1 MLRKTLLVALTVVSM
16 AGVLSAAPGDVRLAD
31 AAQRGDVDAVR
42 SLLAED
48 ADVSAAQ
55 GDGMTALHWAVYR
68 NDLELVQLLT
78 EAGADIHA
86 VTREEALTPL
96 LLAGGTGNA
105 ALIELLL
112 DAGADAN
119 SANSIGT
126 TVLME
131 AAASG
136 SVAAVK
142 TLLDRGADANAKAL
156 RDQTALMFA
165 AARNRA
171 DVVRLLGPRGADLNA
186 TSEIL
191 PMDLPLFDDN
201 GNRIP
206 NRTGLG
212 RPKADMMGGNTALH
226 YAAREGHFEA
236 VRALV
241 EAGANVNERNP
252 GDRMTP
258 IVMAIV
264 NGEFDIA
271 KYLLDHGADPNMATV
286 DGLAALYATIDM
298 RYAPVAWSPTRQ
310 TAASGIS
317 QRELTYFDLMEIL
330 LEHGAEPNVRLVK
343 PLWFRPPH
351 HNQMWVSAAG
361 STPFWRA
368 AQANDLPAMKLLI
381 AYGSDPTIEST
392 EGNTA
397 LAMAAGIGWLGNFA
411 LNHPDGYMLST
422 RYLVEELG
430 VEVETVDKKGYTPL
444 MGAAHRGDEEM
455 VQYLVDHGANLQ
467 SRTELG
473 WAVTDLANG
482 PYIGSSVR
490 LSHPD
495 TVALL
500 LELGAP
506 SVINLGDEEILGV
519 IKRQIEVTEDGYREK
534 KSDPKKTPNPR

>member
-1 MLRKTLLVALTVVSM
+1 MLRKTLLIAVIVVSM

-48 ADVSAAQ
+48 VDVSASQ
-55 GDGMTALHWAVYR
+55 GDGMTALHWAAYR
-68 NDLELVQLLT
+68 NDLELAQLLT

-131 AAASG
+131 AAAAG

-142 TLLDRGADANAKAL
+142 TLLDRGADPNEKAL

-186 TSEIL
+186 TSETL

-206 NRTGLG
+206 NRTGAG
-212 RPKADMMGGNTALH
+212 RPKADMMGGNTPLH
-226 YAAREGHFEA
+226 YAVREGHFDA

-241 EAGANVNERNP
+241 ETGANVNERNP

-271 KYLLDHGADPNMATV
+271 KVPAGPWC
-286 DGLAALYATIDM
+286 G
-298 RYAPVAWSPTRQ
+298 S
-310 TAASGIS
+310 
-317 QRELTYFDLMEIL
+317 
-330 LEHGAEPNVRLVK
+330 EHGDRRWSGCSLCHDRHAVCPCRLV
-343 PLWFRPPH
+343 PD
-351 HNQMWVSAAG
+351 
-361 STPFWRA
+361 
-368 AQANDLPAMKLLI
+368 QADR
-381 AYGSDPTIEST
+381 GQ
-392 EGNTA
+392 
-397 LAMAAGIGWLGNFA
+397 
-411 LNHPDGYMLST
+411 
-422 RYLVEELG
+422 RYLATG
-430 VEVETVDKKGYTPL
+430 VE
-444 MGAAHRGDEEM
+444 
-455 VQYLVDHGANLQ
+455 
-467 SRTELG
+467 RTS
-473 WAVTDLANG
+473 
-482 PYIGSSVR
+482 I
-490 LSHPD
+490 
-495 TVALL
+495 
-500 LELGAP
+500 
-506 SVINLGDEEILGV
+506 
-519 IKRQIEVTEDGYREK
+519 
-534 KSDPKKTPNPR
+534 

>member
-1 MLRKTLLVALTVVSM
+1 MLRNTLLAGVTVVSM
-16 AGVLSAAPGDVRLAD
+16 AMVLSAAPGDVRLAD
-31 AAQRGDVDAVR
+31 AAERGDMVAVR
-42 SLLAED
+42 SLLGQ
-48 ADVSAAQ
+48 DVDLNAAQ
-55 GDGMTALHWAVYR
+55 GDGMTALHWAVYQ
-68 NDLELVQLLT
+68 NDLEMARLLT

-96 LLAGGTGNA
+96 LMAGGTGNA
-105 ALIELLL
+105 KLIEFLL
-112 DAGADAN
+112 DAGADAK

-136 SVAAVK
+136 SVAAVE
-142 TLLDRGADANAKAL
+142 TLLDHGADANAKAL

-171 DVVRLLGPRGADLNA
+171 DVVRALASRGADLNA

-206 NRTGLG
+206 NRTGAG
-212 RPKADMMGGNTALH
+212 RPKAEIMGGNTALH
-226 YAAREGHFEA
+226 YAVREGHTEA

-241 EAGANVNERNP
+241 EMGANVNERNP

-258 IVMAIV
+258 IVLAIV

-271 KYLLDHGADPNMATV
+271 KYLLDRGADPNMATI

-310 TAASGIS
+310 TAAGGIS
-317 QRELTYFDLMEIL
+317 QRELSYFDLMEIL
-330 LEHGAEPNVRLVK
+330 LDNGADTNVRLVK
-343 PLWFRPPH
+343 ALWFRPPH

-368 AQANDLPAMKLLI
+368 AQANDLGAMKLLI
-381 AYGSDPTIEST
+381 AYGADPTISST
-392 EGNTA
+392 EGNTS

-411 LNHPDGYMLST
+411 LNHPDGYMPST

-430 VEVETVDKKGYTPL
+430 VEIETADKKGYTPL

-467 SRTELG
+467 SRTDLG

-490 LSHPD
+490 LSHPE

-506 SVINLGDEEILGV
+506 PVINLGDEEILGV
-519 IKRQIEVTEDGYREK
+519 IKRTIVRTEDGYQEK
-534 KSDPKKTPNPR
+534 KLDSKKNPGPR